1 MAMSYRKSPPMTTVS
16 ATPHLRILHAEAT
29 LAVVVA
35 GLYLQAAASAWRRH
49 NVNSSGENQRCI
61 EID

>member
-1 MAMSYRKSPPMTTVS
+1 MTTVS